1 MIVSIQ
7 VANEMGR
14 EPTRSASNIVT
25 GIGFLGAGAIL
36 RLDISIRGLT
46 TATIGMAVGA
56 GNYWAAFVTTTFLWS
71 V

>member
-7 VANEMGR
+7 VANEMGG
-14 EPTRSASNIVT
+14 EPTRGASNIVT

-36 RLDISIRGLT
+36 RLDISIQGLT

-56 GNYWAAFVTTTFLWS
+56 GNYWATFVTTTFLWS